1 MNKFVCLA
9 IAIMASLTTNAE
21 VPERMAYQ
29 VVIRDNNNQLV
40 PDKTIS
46 LKISILKDSV
56 NGTIAFVETFA
67 PQTDDVGVA
76 RVEIGK
82 NENLGQIDWSIGAY
96 FLKTEIDP
104 TGGTNYTLS
113 GVSPLLSAPTAL
125 HSKTAAS
132 LSSPPSET
140 DPVYNQSLAAAWADD
155 IPVWRD
161 KINTLE
167 NALIRQG
174 LFTVLDIDNN
184 EYPVVLIGEQA
195 WMAENLRTKRLNDG
209 SGIYHVSDNEVL
221 VTASTPNYCWYNN
234 NETTY
239 KNTYGALYNWYAV
252 NTNKLCPTGW
262 HVPSQEE
269 WKTLEMYLGMTQE
282 ESAAT
287 GWRGTTQG
295 GQLKETGTTLWLSP
309 NTGAIDL
316 FQFGALPGGYRMV
329 NGTFQGLTTN
339 ANFWTSTQANI
350 PEANFRDIYYN
361 YNTIYNGINPK
372 YAGLSVRCIRD

>member
-209 SGIYHVSDNEVL
+209 SGIYHVSDNEVW